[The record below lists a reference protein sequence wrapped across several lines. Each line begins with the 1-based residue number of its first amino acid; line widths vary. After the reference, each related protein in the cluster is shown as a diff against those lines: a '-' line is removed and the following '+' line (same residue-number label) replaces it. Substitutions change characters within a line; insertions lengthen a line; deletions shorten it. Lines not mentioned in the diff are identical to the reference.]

1 MVIVQSHQKINVK
14 LNTILLKITAFLFFI
29 FFIFVNQAISQSF
42 ERGDDAANAGDFTTA
57 LKEWKPL
64 AENGHVKAQFG
75 LGLIYLNGEGGI
87 PKDNEEAEKW
97 FKKAA
102 EQGSLEAQLILG
114 QRYYKGVDFEKDM
127 EKGFA
132 IISKLS
138 TQGFAQAQFELG
150 LIYNDRYTMLH
161 DEVEASKLWIR
172 SAEQGFTPA
181 KRELGKMF
189 QKDGWLANDLRK
201 QEVGLMW
208 SVIAMLKGDESAKF
222 DVRVGEGRLSE
233 ESLARVRILVE
244 NCLEKKFVGCGN

>member
-1 MVIVQSHQKINVK
+1 MVIAQSHHKINVK
-14 LNTILLKITAFLFFI
+14 LNIILLKITAFLFFI

-64 AENGHVKAQFG
+64 AENGHVKAQLG

-114 QRYYKGVDFEKDM
+114 QRYYKGVDFEKNM

-132 IISKLS
+132 IINKLVE
-138 TQGFAQAQFELG
+138 QDFAPAQFELG
-150 LIYNDRYTMLH
+150 LIYQYPFIKPW
-161 DEVEASKLWIR
+161 DEKEAEK
-172 SAEQGFTPA
+172 
-181 KRELGKMF
+181 
-189 QKDGWLANDLRK
+189 
-201 QEVGLMW
+201 
-208 SVIAMLKGDESAKF
+208 IAPQMRPS
-222 DVRVGEGRLSE
+222 S
-233 ESLARVRILVE
+233 
-244 NCLEKKFVGCGN
+244 